1 MKNLIDYKKLNY
13 LISDKEILDMA
24 KEHIDNN
31 TVPYCPIGCGKSTLI
46 SRVAAG
52 MIYLWEK
59 GYECSREKMD
69 K

>member
-1 MKNLIDYKKLNY
+1 MKKLSNY
-13 LISDKEILDMA
+13 KTLNDLISDKEILDMA

-46 SRVAAG
+46 SRVTAG
-52 MIYLWEK
+52 MMYLWEK